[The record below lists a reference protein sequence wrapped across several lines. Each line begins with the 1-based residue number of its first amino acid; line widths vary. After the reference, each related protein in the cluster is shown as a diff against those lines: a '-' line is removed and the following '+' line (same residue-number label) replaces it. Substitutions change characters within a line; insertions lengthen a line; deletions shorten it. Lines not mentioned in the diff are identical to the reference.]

1 MYRPTIA
8 CTVHGHGVCMQ
19 SLAVNASNLDYFLK
33 VNRNYGEVYA
43 LFNVIYAYIIHAVI
57 ANYGISLSSVYL
69 YVCVF

>member
-1 MYRPTIA
+1 MHRARSRRLYA
-8 CTVHGHGVCMQ
+8 K
-19 SLAVNASNLDYFLK
+19 SLALNASNLDYFLK